1 MRMSRPQPKEGLEEE
16 HVHIARCWY
25 RYCVSFTGLYPL
37 MLLNENKKALAAE
50 DQSQE
55 PKMLIT
61 IEMQKYTQGLDRYRI
76 SDRPQKAVF
85 RLPFLHSRS
94 SYG

>member
-1 MRMSRPQPKEGLEEE
+1 MY
-16 HVHIARCWY
+16 VAYCWF

-76 SDRPQKAVF
+76 RDQPQKAVF

-94 SYG
+94 SYA

>member
-1 MRMSRPQPKEGLEEE
+1 MSCPQPKVGPYEE
-16 HVHIARCWY
+16 HVYIAYRWY

-61 IEMQKYTQGLDRYRI
+61 MEMQKYTQGLDRYRI

-94 SYG
+94 SYV

>member
-1 MRMSRPQPKEGLEEE
+1 MWMSYRQPKEGPEEE
-16 HVHIARCWY
+16 HVLIARCWY
-25 RYCVSFTGLYPL
+25 WYCVSFTGLYPL

-61 IEMQKYTQGLDRYRI
+61 MDQGPATK
-76 SDRPQKAVF
+76 SC
-85 RLPFLHSRS
+85 FLFAAFTFKVELCIVLKFKR
-94 SYG
+94 

>member
-1 MRMSRPQPKEGLEEE
+1 MWMSPLQPKVGPEEE
-16 HVHIARCWY
+16 HVHIARRWF

-37 MLLNENKKALAAE
+37 MLLNENKKALVAE

-61 IEMQKYTQGLDRYRI
+61 MEMQKYTQRLDRYRI
-76 SDRPQKAVF
+76 RDQP
-85 RLPFLHSRS
+85 
-94 SYG
+94 

>member
-1 MRMSRPQPKEGLEEE
+1 MRMSCPEPKVGPWEE
-16 HVHIARCWY
+16 HVYIAYCWF

-61 IEMQKYTQGLDRYRI
+61 MEMQKYTQGLDRYTIR
-76 SDRPQKAVF
+76 DRPQKAVF
-85 RLPFLHSRS
+85 CLPFLHSRW
-94 SYG
+94 SYV

>member
-1 MRMSRPQPKEGLEEE
+1 MSCPQPKVGPEEE
-16 HVHIARCWY
+16 HVHIAYCWFW
-25 RYCVSFTGLYPL
+25 YCVSFTGLYPL

-61 IEMQKYTQGLDRYRI
+61 IEMQKYTQRLDRYRI

-94 SYG
+94 SYV

>member
-16 HVHIARCWY
+16 HVHIACCWY

-50 DQSQE
+50 DRSQE

-61 IEMQKYTQGLDRYRI
+61 MEMQKYIQGIDRYGIR
-76 SDRPQKAVF
+76 DQPPKAVF

-94 SYG
+94 SYA

>member
-1 MRMSRPQPKEGLEEE
+1 
-16 HVHIARCWY
+16 
-25 RYCVSFTGLYPL
+25 

-76 SDRPQKAVF
+76 RDRPQKAFF

-94 SYG
+94 SYV